1 MLYIIVNEDRQRG
14 IVIDLSEILIRYSL
28 MSETTTI
35 LGTKSINT
43 KKREAFRLLFFLF
56 LNKNL
61 PLFLLWRKHIIYYL
75 EYFSPKNVKTH

>member
-1 MLYIIVNEDRQRG
+1 MVVTLQLVNDEDDALKIRMLYIIVNEGLLRG

-43 KKREAFRLLFFLF
+43 KKREEIRLLFFL
-56 LNKNL
+56 K
-61 PLFLLWRKHIIYYL
+61 R
-75 EYFSPKNVKTH
+75 